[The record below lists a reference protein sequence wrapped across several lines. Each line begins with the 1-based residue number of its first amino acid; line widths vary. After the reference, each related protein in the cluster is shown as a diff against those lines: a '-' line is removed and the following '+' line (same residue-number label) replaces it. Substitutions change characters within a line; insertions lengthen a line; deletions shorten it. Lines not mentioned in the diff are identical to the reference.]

1 MNTQKIINC
10 IIENDL
16 IGAKKQI
23 NEELMLRIAEAIE
36 TRKMELAGEIFED
49 SVCESCGCEE
59 EEDLE
64 EQQMANKDYDG
75 DGKLESEKD
84 EVWGSRLK
92 AAAKAG
98 KLKKKLVGNT
108 AMEQYK
114 VRSKDQSGKGNFQD
128 PTTWKLRPKGARGM
142 AQVKRLGRDYKTGGF
157 NKIAAKAAEKYG
169 SAEAGK
175 RVAGA
180 VFQNMARA
188 HARKG

>member
-36 TRKMELAGEIFED
+36 NRKIELAGEIFED
-49 SVCESCGCEE
+49 SVCESCGCEDEDIE
-59 EEDLE
+59 EAAG
-64 EQQMANKDYDG
+64 MADKDYDG
-75 DGKLESEKD
+75 DGNVESSKD

-98 KLKKKLVGNT
+98 KLKKKPMA
-108 AMEQYK
+108 AMEEVEEVEEAMMK
-114 VRSKDQSGKGNFQD
+114 
-128 PTTWKLRPKGARGM
+128 PKGARGM
-142 AQVKRLGRDYKTGGF
+142 AQVKRLGRTYKTGGF
-157 NKIAAKAAEKYG
+157 AKIAAKAAGKYG

-180 VFQNMARA
+180 VFHKMARA

>member
-23 NEELMLRIAEAIE
+23 NEQLMLRIAEAIE

-49 SVCESCGCEE
+49 SVCESCGCEDAD
-59 EEDLE
+59 EDLDE
-64 EQQMANKDYDG
+64 QMANKDHDG
-75 DGKLESEKD
+75 DGKVESGKD

-98 KLKKKLVGNT
+98 KLKKKPV
-108 AMEQYK
+108 AMEEVEEVDEAMMK
-114 VRSKDQSGKGNFQD
+114 
-128 PTTWKLRPKGARGM
+128 PEGARGM
-142 AQVKRLGRDYKTGGF
+142 AQVKRLGRNYKTGGF
-157 NKIAAKAAEKYG
+157 AKIASKAAEKYG

>member
-23 NEELMLRIAEAIE
+23 NEQLMLRVAEAIE
-36 TRKMELAGEIFED
+36 SRKMELAGEIFED

-59 EEDLE
+59 QDEDLDE
-64 EQQMANKDYDG
+64 QMANQDYDG
-75 DGKLESEKD
+75 DGEIETSKD

-98 KLKKKLVGNT
+98 KLKKKPV
-108 AMEQYK
+108 AMEEVEK
-114 VRSKDQSGKGNFQD
+114 AMMK
-128 PTTWKLRPKGARGM
+128 PKGARGI
-142 AQVKRLGRDYKTGGF
+142 A
-157 NKIAAKAAEKYG
+157 KIASKAAEKYG
-169 SAEAGK
+169 SAEAGQQRRGGK
-175 RVAGA
+175 ACRWCSFPNACRWSDKGSCV
-180 VFQNMARA
+180 

>member
-23 NEELMLRIAEAIE
+23 NEELMLRVAEAIE
-36 TRKMELAGEIFED
+36 NRKMELAGEIFED
-49 SVCESCGCEE
+49 SVCESCGCEDE
-59 EEDLE
+59 DEDLE
-64 EQQMANKDYDG
+64 EQMANKDYDK
-75 DGKLESEKD
+75 DGKVETAKD

-98 KLKKKLVGNT
+98 KLKKKPV
-108 AMEQYK
+108 AMEETDIEEAK
-114 VRSKDQSGKGNFQD
+114 ME
-128 PTTWKLRPKGARGM
+128 PKGARGM
-142 AQVKRLGRDYKTGGF
+142 AQVKRLGRNYKTGGF
-157 NKIAAKAAEKYG
+157 AKIAAKAAEKYG

>member
-36 TRKMELAGEIFED
+36 NRKIELAGQIFED
-49 SVCESCGCEE
+49 SVCESCGCEAEDEDIE
-59 EEDLE
+59 EATK
-64 EQQMANKDYDG
+64 MADKDYDG
-75 DGKLESEKD
+75 DGNVESSKD

-98 KLKKKLVGNT
+98 KLKKKPMA
-108 AMEQYK
+108 AMEEVEEVEEAMMK
-114 VRSKDQSGKGNFQD
+114 
-128 PTTWKLRPKGARGM
+128 PKGARGM
-142 AQVKRLGRDYKTGGF
+142 AQVKRLGRTYKTGGF
-157 NKIAAKAAEKYG
+157 AKIAAKAAGKYG

-180 VFQNMARA
+180 VFQKMARA

>member
-36 TRKMELAGEIFED
+36 NRKMELAGEIFED
-49 SVCESCGCEE
+49 AVCESCGCEE

-75 DGKLESEKD
+75 DGKLESGKD

-98 KLKKKLVGNT
+98 KLKKKPV
-108 AMEQYK
+108 AMEEVEEVEEAMMK
-114 VRSKDQSGKGNFQD
+114 
-128 PTTWKLRPKGARGM
+128 PKGARGM
-142 AQVKRLGRDYKTGGF
+142 AQVKRLGRNYKTGGF
-157 NKIAAKAAEKYG
+157 AKIASKAAEKYG

-180 VFQNMARA
+180 VFQKMARA